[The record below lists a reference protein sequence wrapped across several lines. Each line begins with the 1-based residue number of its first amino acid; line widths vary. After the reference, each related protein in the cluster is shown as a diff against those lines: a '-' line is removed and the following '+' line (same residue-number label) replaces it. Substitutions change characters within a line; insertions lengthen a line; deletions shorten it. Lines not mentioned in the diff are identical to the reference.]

1 MTKWRKRTIMDMAEQ
16 AGMLQ
21 RHNTGYDVWIPE
33 YLEEFAALVR
43 EDERDKWME
52 HTAILIRGEREA
64 CARVCEAEA
73 DDGTEGEWD
82 TCCLSLANRI
92 RDRGQA

>member
-1 MTKWRKRTIMDMAEQ
+1 MTGWRKRQVMDMAEQ

-21 RHNTGYDVWIPE
+21 RHNTGHDIWIPE
-33 YLEEFAALVR
+33 YLEHFAELVR
-43 EDERDKWME
+43 AD
-52 HTAILIRGEREA
+52 EREA
-64 CARVCEAEA
+64 CAKVCEAEA

-82 TCCLSLANRI
+82 TCCLSLARRI